1 MKKILIKFSGVFF
14 VVIITVILFLIYYLW
29 GPSLGWMEPAEK
41 FRVLC
46 TIFAVP
52 VFLSLLL
59 VSRYSLVAF
68 ASRLRFFCKLNDKQ
82 NTRSNNSAHLK
93 QVDISKKII
102 NEVQQVLRHTYGHF
116 WHSKVRILLMT
127 GSVSDVEQL
136 APKLTRELWQEDRG
150 TVLLWGGDPATPAD
164 ADWLA
169 ALRKL
174 RRRAVDGMV
183 WVTSGLDGMPA
194 TENSATS
201 GLTPDAMDSVSHAL
215 KLRYEALGWKLPLYV
230 WSLHPRAG
238 EQAGRVTQPVGCLLH
253 ANCSP
258 QTLAGQLTGLIPQ
271 LTAQGIQQV
280 CGQPQHNF
288 LLALADQLTRKPETV
303 TEPLSVLLNPYRPQ
317 PLAGVVFSAPSAEA
331 GRSISHHWGRDNRWD
346 ILPDRMTELP
356 AGLRPRKQGVN
367 WMRGMSVAAALM
379 LLWAASMT
387 VSFIANRELVAI
399 AQEQVRQAS
408 AEKQSLTLR
417 LHALSAL
424 QKTLSQLEYRSQHG
438 APWYLRAGLSQ
449 NDDLLAAL
457 FPRYGERAQP
467 LLRDAAAHHL
477 EEQLTA
483 FVQLPPD
490 SPLRE
495 KMTKTAYGQLK
506 QYLMLTRPEKM
517 DAAWFAT
524 TLMQDWSQRSGI
536 ADAVWQ
542 GSGPSLLA
550 FYAASLA
557 SHPQWRLPVD
567 DGLVSQVRTRLIRQL
582 GQRNSES
589 TLYQKMLAQV
599 ANQYADM
606 RLADMTADTDAS
618 RLFSTDEVVPGMFT
632 RQAWEQ
638 AVQPAIEKVV
648 AERRDEMDWVLSDTK
663 QTAAQSTSPEALRA
677 RLAERYFADFS
688 GAWLDF
694 LNSLRWQRAAT
705 LSDAIDQL
713 TLMADVRQSPLV
725 ALMNTLSVQGRTGQ
739 AAVQP

>member
-14 VVIITVILFLIYYLW
+14 VVIITVILFLLYYLW
-29 GPSLGWMEPAEK
+29 GPSLGLMEPAEK

-68 ASRLRFFCKLNDKQ
+68 ASRLRFFRKLNDKQ
-82 NTRSNNSAHLK
+82 NTWSNNSAHLK

-102 NEVQQVLRHTYGHF
+102 NDVQQVLRHTYGHF

-183 WVTSGLDGMPA
+183 WVTSALDGMPA

-238 EQAGRVTQPVGCLLH
+238 EQAGRVTQPVGCLLP

-288 LLALADQLTRKPETV
+288 LLTLADQLTRKPETV

-367 WMRGMSVAAALM
+367 WMRGMSVATAALM
-379 LLWAASMT
+379 LFWAAT
-387 VSFIANRELVAI
+387 LLVSFIANRELVTT
-399 AQEQVRQAS
+399 AQQQVQQAS
-408 AEKQSLTLR
+408 AGKQPLAVR

-424 QKTLSQLEYRSQHG
+424 QKTLSKLE
-438 APWYLRAGLSQ
+438 
-449 NDDLLAAL
+449 
-457 FPRYGERAQP
+457 
-467 LLRDAAAHHL
+467 
-477 EEQLTA
+477 
-483 FVQLPPD
+483 
-490 SPLRE
+490 
-495 KMTKTAYGQLK
+495 
-506 QYLMLTRPEKM
+506 
-517 DAAWFAT
+517 
-524 TLMQDWSQRSGI
+524 
-536 ADAVWQ
+536 
-542 GSGPSLLA
+542 
-550 FYAASLA
+550 
-557 SHPQWRLPVD
+557 
-567 DGLVSQVRTRLIRQL
+567 
-582 GQRNSES
+582 
-589 TLYQKMLAQV
+589 
-599 ANQYADM
+599 
-606 RLADMTADTDAS
+606 
-618 RLFSTDEVVPGMFT
+618 
-632 RQAWEQ
+632 
-638 AVQPAIEKVV
+638 
-648 AERRDEMDWVLSDTK
+648 
-663 QTAAQSTSPEALRA
+663 
-677 RLAERYFADFS
+677 
-688 GAWLDF
+688 
-694 LNSLRWQRAAT
+694 
-705 LSDAIDQL
+705 
-713 TLMADVRQSPLV
+713 
-725 ALMNTLSVQGRTGQ
+725 
-739 AAVQP
+739 